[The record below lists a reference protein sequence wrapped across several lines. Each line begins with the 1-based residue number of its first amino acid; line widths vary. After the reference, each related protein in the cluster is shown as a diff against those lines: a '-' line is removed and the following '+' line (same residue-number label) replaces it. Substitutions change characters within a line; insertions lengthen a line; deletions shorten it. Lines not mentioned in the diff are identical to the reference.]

1 MIPTL
6 SLTLNNSKKRKPG
19 NAFTARSIRRGVLLT
34 LMLVIVA
41 VAGGS
46 ACRKN
51 NSEKKGVRPRTL
63 RDVPAQRLAFNFT
76 PDVDPPSRS
85 GDDANALLATIEN
98 DFTTRRPEEALLRT
112 VTSPDKMRAVAVY
125 ATNDD
130 QPNEYRLDLYGADGN
145 FLRHVTPS
153 GLAVVFAPVVSW
165 SPDGNYVA
173 FIAYKSESPQPSPTP
188 LDEMLPDGFPS
199 PLATTSPSPLAPSA
213 SSVPLFKT
221 EQLYF
226 CNRDGFDLKPLT
238 TREGLIYFYL
248 AWSPDSNTLVALACR
263 ENEWRDRPMLP
274 AGRPRLVGLNGG
286 ERLLDDA
293 MTSVLP
299 VWSPDA
305 SKVATAFESDVRIY
319 DAPGE
324 TPSQATISLREN
336 LLAAS
341 RAYDEKEA
349 QKSKSGGS
357 KDGAATDRT
366 PVSFNPIVTLEW
378 PQPEMLYVQTGFVR
392 DFENEQVR
400 NFMRWHLLRLS
411 AQAALLN

>member
-6 SLTLNNSKKRKPG
+6 SLTLNNSKKRKLA
-19 NAFTARSIRRGVLLT
+19 NAFSVRSIRRDVLLT
-34 LMLVIVA
+34 LLLVVVA
-41 VAGGS
+41 VIGAS

-51 NSEKKGVRPRTL
+51 AGEKKGVRPRTL
-63 RDVPAQRLAFNFT
+63 RDVPAQRLAYSFT
-76 PDVDPPSRS
+76 PDVDPPARS
-85 GDDANALLATIEN
+85 GDEANALLATIEN
-98 DFTTRRPEEALLRT
+98 DFKTRRPEEALLRT

-125 ATNDD
+125 ATNED

-145 FLRHVTPS
+145 FLRHVTPT

-173 FIAYKSESPQPSPTP
+173 FIAYRSEKPQPSPTP
-188 LDEMLPDGFPS
+188 LDEMLPDAFPS
-199 PLATTSPSPLAPSA
+199 PMETTSPSPLAPPA
-213 SSVPLFKT
+213 STVPLFNT

-263 ENEWRDRPMLP
+263 ESEWRERPMLP

-293 MTSVLP
+293 LTSVLP
-299 VWSPDA
+299 VWCPDA

-324 TPSQATISLREN
+324 TPSQATLGLRES

-349 QKSKSGGS
+349 QKSKSGVS
-357 KDGAATDRT
+357 KDGAATDRL
-366 PVSFNPIVTLEW
+366 PASFNPSVALEW
-378 PQPEMLYVQTGFVR
+378 PQPETLYLQTGYVR
-392 DFENEQVR
+392 DFENAQVR
-400 NFMRWHLLRLS
+400 NYMRWHLLRLS